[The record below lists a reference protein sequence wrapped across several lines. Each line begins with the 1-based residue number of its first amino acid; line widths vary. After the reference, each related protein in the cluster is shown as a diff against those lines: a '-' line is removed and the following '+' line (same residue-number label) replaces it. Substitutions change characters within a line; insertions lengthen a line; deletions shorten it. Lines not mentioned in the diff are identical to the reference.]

1 MNLSPLPI
9 TYQAAIPKEYL
20 DEMNHMN
27 VMWYA
32 HLFDRAT
39 WRFFEDLGMSLV
51 YFEGQNAG
59 AFALENHTRYLA
71 EVRLGQMVILR
82 TRAINRSEKRFHFMH
97 FMTIQNSDLLAATAE
112 FVGMHIDRATRR
124 SSPLPN
130 HIARAFDRQITKH
143 QTLDWDP
150 PICGV
155 MNP

>member
-1 MNLSPLPI
+1 MNLSTLPI
-9 TYQAAIPKEYL
+9 THHAAIPEKYL

-32 HLFDRAT
+32 HLFDQAT
-39 WRFFEDLGMSLV
+39 WRFFEDLGMSLN

-71 EVRLGQMVILR
+71 EVRLGHTVILR
-82 TRAINRSEKRFHFMH
+82 TRAISRSQKRFHFMH
-97 FMTIQNSDLLAATAE
+97 FMTIENSDLLAATAE
-112 FVGMHIDRATRR
+112 FVGMHIDRETRR
-124 SSPLPN
+124 SSPLPV
-130 HIARAFDRQITKH
+130 HIAKAFDQLIAKH
-143 QTLDWDP
+143 QALDWDP